1 MSSGRMVESD
11 LAALVVVDVQE
22 KMLSAITSR
31 SPERVVDRIQRL
43 ARAAHI
49 LDIPA
54 FLTEQYPKGLGPTD
68 IRIRQALSANSE
80 PIIKNTCSCWRDEAF
95 RRVLQHSGREHV
107 ILVGLETHVCIQ
119 QTAMDLVRMDYAVFV
134 AADAC
139 GSRFSEDSDIAL
151 ARMRQCGVEVSTTE
165 SLIFEL
171 IERCDHPRFRDVL
184 ELVK

>member
-1 MSSGRMVESD
+1 MKSGQMIESD

-31 SPERVVDRIQRL
+31 PPERVVDRIQRL
-43 ARAAHI
+43 ARAALI
-49 LDIPA
+49 LDIPI

-68 IRIRQALSANSE
+68 ARIRQALLAIAA
-80 PIIKNTCSCWRDEAF
+80 PIVKNTCSCWRDEAF
-95 RRVLQHSGREHV
+95 RRALQLSGREHI
-107 ILVGLETHVCIQ
+107 ILVGLEAHVCIQ
-119 QTAMDLVRMDYAVFV
+119 QTAMDLVRMDYSVFV

-139 GSRFSEDSDIAL
+139 GSRYAEDSDIAL
-151 ARMRQCGVEVSTTE
+151 ARMSQCGVEVSTAE

-171 IERCDHPRFRDVL
+171 IERCDHPRFKDVL